1 MNCNEA
7 NRMEKVV
14 YNNTDATNESVEM
27 LKKALQSITDSFT
40 DSVRKLNETLEGV
53 VSYYDNV
60 DTTTDCE
67 CCCNKSTPDVKS
79 DSVKIVSWAEGN
91 YDEIG
96 AMLDAHYAGKINIAD
111 YWHIGD
117 VRVEYMSEIP
127 ESNGFEHHAGHDI
140 ELVIVGFNTRI
151 LLSGKTVAVTVMV
164 KDGLSTM
171 GPMSVEPFSGYS
183 RIHWLDNEFFN
194 SLPIELNSKMNKINC
209 VGARVILPSFNEMN
223 QIMCTNPGL
232 FKFTF
237 FDAWTR
243 DIFPIYYDHTS
254 YISTILDKNLNLHKS
269 YSLPFDQRNIVPMF
283 YL

>member
-1 MNCNEA
+1 MNCNEVD
-7 NRMEKVV
+7 RMV
-14 YNNTDATNESVEM
+14 
-27 LKKALQSITDSFT
+27 KAIRDVTRAIGELAERLD
-40 DSVRKLNETLEGV
+40 KM
-53 VSYYDNV
+53 VSYYNNE
-60 DTTTDCE
+60 TTTANCG
-67 CCCNKSTPDVKS
+67 CCCDKSASDTKD
-79 DSVKIVSWAEGN
+79 DSVKIVSWAEGS

-171 GPMSVEPFSGYS
+171 GPMSVEPFSEYS

-194 SLPIELNSKMNKINC
+194 SLPIELNSKMNKMNC
-209 VGARVILPSFNEMN
+209 VGVRVTLPSFNEMK
-223 QIMCTNPGL
+223 QIMCIDPGL

-269 YSLPFDQRNIVPMF
+269 YSLPFDQRNIVPIF